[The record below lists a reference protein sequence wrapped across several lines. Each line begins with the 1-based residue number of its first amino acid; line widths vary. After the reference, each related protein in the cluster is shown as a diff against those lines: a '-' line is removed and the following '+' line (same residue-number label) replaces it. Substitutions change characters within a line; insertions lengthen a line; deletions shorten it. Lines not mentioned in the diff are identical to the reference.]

1 MSLNALVFAL
11 SLAALYLAHRLF
23 ASADDRLQDDIERA
37 RKRRREAIEG
47 GLVPDDWDGECALK
61 PCQLCRSLNRPSF
74 LRCRTCAS
82 TLPPQTVAPGG
93 IRAHVSRAE
102 VRVTRETE
110 TSR

>member
-37 RKRRREAIEG
+37 RKRRREAVEG
-47 GLVPDDWDGECALK
+47 GLVPEDWDGECALK